1 MTKNISYPC
10 IVAAKHG
17 DPEAMEKILGHYRPY
32 IASLSKRSFYDE
44 SGCHHEFVDDS
55 IRQRIEA
62 RLMYK
67 IIYHFDP
74 ARLPEG
80 ETLEPD

>member
-1 MTKNISYPC
+1 MTKNISYPS

-17 DPEAMEKILGHYRPY
+17 DPEAMDQILRHYRPY
-32 IASLSKRSFYDE
+32 IVSLSKRSFYDE
-44 SGCHHEFVDDS
+44 SGFRHEFVDDS

-74 ARLPEG
+74 AKLPEG
-80 ETLEPD
+80 ETLEPN